1 MDFRLHQKERTNVQT
16 CAGPPVPPAHD
27 RRAIARQLSLSRA
40 SHRWARIP
48 WPTRSFIL
56 HVCVL
61 TVCAA
66 PDCDSACLASLKA
79 SGSFQ
84 SGSSLESSSNSGSRI
99 LAFFFNL

>member
-1 MDFRLHQKERTNVQT
+1 MLRHIT
-16 CAGPPVPPAHD
+16 
-27 RRAIARQLSLSRA
+27 RATLTVFI
-40 SHRWARIP
+40 
-48 WPTRSFIL
+48 RSFIL

-99 LAFFFNL
+99 LAFFFLFNLQFFSDVVGRHSHLL